1 MSAVR
6 VVADISGLPRTVF
19 GHRSLMWWGTLG
31 FIIIEGTTLFI
42 CAVTYF
48 YLRRNFTTWPP
59 EHIYRPALLVPTI
72 QAGLMLLSNI
82 PMRWADRASRK
93 MDLAGVRKA
102 FVICSVLAVVMTVL
116 RWFEFRALNVRWD
129 TTAYGSA
136 AWATVTAHGTL
147 LLLELAETVAFT
159 VLLWGN
165 DVEERDLSG
174 VADNAFYWY
183 FMTGVWIPLYVI
195 VFLSPH
201 FM

>member
-1 MSAVR
+1 MRAVR
-6 VVADISGLPRTVF
+6 VAADISGLPRTVF

-48 YLRRNFTTWPP
+48 YLRRSFTTWPP
-59 EHIYRPALLVPTI
+59 EHIYRPALLIPTI
-72 QAGLMLLSNI
+72 QAALMLLSNI
-82 PMRWADRASRK
+82 PMRWADRASRR

-129 TTAYGSA
+129 TSAYGSA

-159 VLLWGN
+159 VLLWGKE
-165 DVEERDLSG
+165 VEERDLSG
-174 VADNAFYWY
+174 ASDNAFYWY

>member
-1 MSAVR
+1 

-19 GHRSLMWWGTLG
+19 GNRSLMWWGTLG
-31 FIIIEGTTLFI
+31 FIIIEASTLFI
-42 CAVTYF
+42 CVVSYF
-48 YLRRNFTTWPP
+48 YLRRNFSTWPP
-59 EHIYRPALLVPTI
+59 EHIYRPALLIPTI
-72 QAGLMLLSNI
+72 QAALMLLSMI
-82 PMRWADRASRK
+82 PMYWADRASHR
-93 MDLAGVRKA
+93 MDLGGVRKA
-102 FVICSVLAVVMTVL
+102 FVICSVLAVIMTVL

-136 AWATVTAHGTL
+136 AWATLTAHGTL

-159 VLLWGN
+159 VLLFGN

-174 VADNAFYWY
+174 ASDNAFYWY

-195 VFLSPH
+195 VFLSPY

>member
-1 MSAVR
+1 MRAVR

-42 CAVTYF
+42 CAMSYF

-59 EHIYRPALLVPTI
+59 EHMYRPALLIPTI
-72 QAGLMLLSNI
+72 QAALMLLSNI
-82 PMRWADRASRK
+82 PMRWADLASRR

-102 FVICSVLAVVMTVL
+102 FVICSLLALIMTVL
-116 RWFEFRALNVRWD
+116 RWFEFRSLNVRWD
-129 TTAYGSA
+129 TSAYGSA
-136 AWATVTAHGTL
+136 AWATLTAHGTL
-147 LLLELAETVAFT
+147 LVLELAETLAFT
-159 VLLWGN
+159 VLLFGN
-165 DVEERDLSG
+165 EVEERDLSG
-174 VADNAFYWY
+174 AGDNAFYWY

-195 VFLSPH
+195 VFLSPY